1 MKSGLEAA
9 RVSIGESMYGSDKAG
24 LVCAYLFT
32 PEQSA
37 RSIDADEAAAR
48 LVGNEEQPHEFLWL
62 HFSLTN
68 AATEHWLRRHVPL
81 PEVFFESAREHSSTR
96 VEAIADSDAL
106 LGVVNDVQF
115 FANEASSASTVSLY
129 VARRLMVTART
140 TQLRAI
146 DRLRASV
153 KAGGQFRSPA
163 ELMAHLLR
171 DQADVLVDIVRDAT
185 RQVDAIEDRI
195 ITHQTASRPKLGTL
209 RRVLV
214 RLQRLLAPEPAAL
227 FRLLNKPPAWL
238 TESDL
243 SDLRHS
249 AEELSA
255 AVSDSAALIERI
267 RLLQEE
273 LIALLYEQ
281 TNHTLFILTVVT
293 VLALPLMII
302 PGLFGMN
309 VRGIPFSESD
319 TGFWTVLILVAVV
332 AGVGTASA
340 WRWRNRSR

>member
-1 MKSGLEAA
+1 
-9 RVSIGESMYGSDKAG
+9 MYGSDKAG

-32 PEQSA
+32 PDHPA
-37 RSIDADEAAAR
+37 RAIDADEAAER
-48 LVGNEEQPHEFLWL
+48 LSAGEGSPLEFLWL

-81 PEVFFESAREHSSTR
+81 PDVFYELARERSSTR
-96 VEAIADSDAL
+96 VEAVDEAL
-106 LGVVNDVQF
+106 LGVINDVQF
-115 FANEASSASTVSLY
+115 FAAEASSASTVSLY
-129 VARRLMVTART
+129 VARRLMVSART

-153 KAGGQFRSPA
+153 KAGEHFRSPA

-171 DQADVLVDIVRDAT
+171 DQADVLVDIVRDVT

-195 ITHQTASRPKLGTL
+195 ISHQTASRPKLGAL

-238 TESDL
+238 SESDL
-243 SDLRHS
+243 SGLRQS

-255 AVSDSAALIERI
+255 AVSDSAALVERV

-273 LIALLYEQ
+273 LIALLNEQ
-281 TNHTLFILTVVT
+281 TNRTLFILTVVT

-319 TGFWTVLILVAVV
+319 AGFWTVLMLVVV
-332 AGVGTASA
+332 IAGLGAALA
-340 WRWRNRSR
+340 WRWRSRS